1 MSYLKMAAVAA
12 VAVFLF
18 FQFGCAKKEAQTN
31 TATENTNT
39 QTAMPSPEPASAG
52 PIKWMNY
59 TDGINESIKT
69 GKPVMIDFYT
79 TWCKYCKMLEDTTYK
94 DPGVVKTVNGSFIAI
109 KVNAEGE
116 DKVTYEGASITE
128 RDLAARYG
136 VTGFPSI
143 WFLDGKQ
150 QKIGQ
155 IPGYEPADEFKP
167 KLTYISSG
175 AYAKGIKFDDY
186 IKTLG
191 GK

>member
-18 FQFGCAKKEAQTN
+18 FQFGCEKKEAQTN
-31 TATENTNT
+31 AVNENTQAAT
-39 QTAMPSPEPASAG
+39 PSPEPASAG
-52 PIKWMNY
+52 PIKWMGY
-59 TDGINESIKT
+59 TDGINESKKT

-79 TWCKYCKMLEDTTYK
+79 TWCKYCKMLDETTYK
-94 DPGVVKTVNGSFIAI
+94 DPGVAQAVNSSFVAI

-116 DKVTYEGASITE
+116 DKVMYEGASITE
-128 RDLAARYG
+128 RDLAAKYG

-155 IPGYEPADEFKP
+155 IPGYESAQDFKP

-175 AYAKGIKFDDY
+175 AYGKGIKFEDY
-186 IKTLG
+186 LKSVG